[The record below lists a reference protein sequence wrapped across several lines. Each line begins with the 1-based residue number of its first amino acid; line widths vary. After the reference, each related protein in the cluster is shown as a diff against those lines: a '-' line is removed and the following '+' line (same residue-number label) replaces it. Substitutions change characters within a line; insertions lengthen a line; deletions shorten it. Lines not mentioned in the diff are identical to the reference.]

1 MHLTHIVSI
10 ISLGTMNIHFK
21 LHLPLRVP
29 IGTLAMVYI
38 SFNMCLALAATY
50 IFVKMC
56 FALHVPFKTLAMVYV
71 SYKTFLAPT
80 MVKILVKMHFGQN
93 NILDASFET

>member
-1 MHLTHIVSI
+1 
-10 ISLGTMNIHFK
+10 
-21 LHLPLRVP
+21 
-29 IGTLAMVYI
+29 
-38 SFNMCLALAATY
+38 MCL
-50 IFVKMC
+50 
-56 FALHVPFKTLAMVYV
+56 ALHVPFKTLAMVYV